1 MKYIADY
8 LHNLGLK
15 FVMYSDA
22 GFYTCAVYPASYGY
36 EIVDAQ
42 TFADRGIDYLKY
54 DFGFFPTSAD
64 PATAYLTMAQALRM
78 TGHDIGRGE
87 KSRKMGKVERVS
99 YISFNK

>member
-54 DFGFFPTSAD
+54 DFGFSG
-64 PATAYLTMAQALRM
+64 QAL
-78 TGHDIGRGE
+78 TLQQPI
-87 KSRKMGKVERVS
+87 
-99 YISFNK
+99 